1 MTETS
6 DRQQAA
12 QEDKL
17 PAQYINYVFFSLDPV
32 WRRLPDEE
40 RERGKREFLEAAQE
54 HSGEMLLRSFSL
66 MGLRADADF
75 MLWRIGYDLD
85 AFEGMTAA
93 LLKTGLGKYLRV
105 SYSYFALSRRSIYV
119 GEHTPGFENRTY
131 IVPGEGEYLF
141 VYPFVKTRAW
151 YRLPMEERQR
161 MMNEHMQIGRK
172 HYPVKNNTGYC
183 FGIDD
188 YEFILSFEAESP
200 EKFQDLMMELRE
212 SEASSYTEL
221 DTPIFTCR
229 RRSPARNSAESGL
242 TGDLVLELQHQL
254 HVYCFAT
261 HQPWPGGTD
270 LASRLLRWSGILPSG
285 RRTLT
290 LYN

>member
-1 MTETS
+1 MTETHT
-6 DRQQAA
+6 RTQTTQG
-12 QEDKL
+12 EKL
-17 PAQYINYVFFSLDPV
+17 PAQYINYAFFKLDPA
-32 WRRLPDEE
+32 WRRLPDNE
-40 RERGKREFLEAAQE
+40 RERGRQEFLATVEE

-85 AFEGMTAA
+85 AFEAMTSA
-93 LLKTGLGKYLRV
+93 LMRTGLGKYLSI

-119 GEHTPGFENRTY
+119 GEHTPGFENRTH
-131 IVPGEGEYLF
+131 IIPGEGEYLF
-141 VYPFVKTRAW
+141 VYPFVKTREW
-151 YRLPMEERQR
+151 YSLALEERQR

-229 RRSPARNSAESGL
+229 RRTLPE
-242 TGDLVLELQHQL
+242 VLE
-254 HVYCFAT
+254 
-261 HQPWPGGTD
+261 
-270 LASRLLRWSGILPSG
+270 
-285 RRTLT
+285 TLT
-290 LYN
+290 